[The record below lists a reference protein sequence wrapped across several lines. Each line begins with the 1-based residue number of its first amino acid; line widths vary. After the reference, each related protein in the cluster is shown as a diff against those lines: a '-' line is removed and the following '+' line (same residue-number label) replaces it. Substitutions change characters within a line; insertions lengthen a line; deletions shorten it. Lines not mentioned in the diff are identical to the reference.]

1 MQGVAGYAPDDWDSG
16 QRVSG
21 GALTLERSR
30 LRAAEAVHA
39 STLGLLLVVG
49 RTIIAANPAACLLAG
64 LEPDSEQPLPAWLEG
79 VDTLTREAS
88 GTVTGPL
95 GRFAFVAAPA
105 RPGGVPHRV
114 VVLWRGGS
122 DGHSA

>member
-1 MQGVAGYAPDDWDSG
+1 M
-16 QRVSG
+16 
-21 GALTLERSR
+21 ERQR
-30 LRAAEAVHA
+30 LRAAEALHA

-49 RTIIAANPAACLLAG
+49 RTVIAPNPTACLLAG

-79 VDTLTREAS
+79 VDDPARAAG

-95 GRFAFVAAPA
+95 GRLAFVAAPA
-105 RPGGVPHRV
+105 RLGGVPHRV
-114 VVLWRGGS
+114 VVIWRAGS